1 MDNTTLFLLGLLV
14 LLMLLARRSQA
25 TTTTRNGGEGQT
37 FIAYRKDGGT
47 ERRDLGEPF
56 DDCRYY
62 AQEAAED
69 WLSEGKYSRIE
80 YTDPSGK
87 KTVFIEKHQ

>member
-1 MDNTTLFLLGLLV
+1 MDNTTLLLLGLLV
-14 LLMLLARRSQA
+14 LLMLLARRSQV
-25 TTTTRNGGEGQT
+25 TTTRREDNGQT

-80 YTDPSGK
+80 YTDPAGK